1 MAVFE
6 IFTGFKPY
14 EDMIEKGIIAK
25 ELIKAV
31 TEDNLR
37 PTVPP
42 ANPDGTMGRLNL
54 QVPSEFLDLMTEC
67 WHKNPARRPSIKEI
81 EERILEV
88 IEDKNLARTTNTMGK
103 QQQAL
108 LQDIL
113 PAKVIKAL
121 SEGRKVEPEAYDA
134 VTIFFSD
141 IVGESSPPSF
151 TLLLLC

>member
-1 MAVFE
+1 MYE

-14 EDMIEKGIIAK
+14 EDMIEKGITAK

-37 PTVPP
+37 PMVPP

-108 LQDIL
+108 AESDLHVVAGSRD
-113 PAKVIKAL
+113 
-121 SEGRKVEPEAYDA
+121 GDA
-134 VTIFFSD
+134 HGD
-141 IVGESSPPSF
+141 GGVGWQRHGAMCGSAS
-151 TLLLLC
+151 